1 MKKQEERMNEKLLMI
16 DSFKA
21 KKIFGNIEDH
31 YNNFEKELRNDLSS
45 NQYIS
50 SLDTLTTSLKF
61 FQENLHLISHI
72 QGIGDK
78 LNAALANV
86 NELEDAFRDADEIKT
101 FINGRTQILK
111 DQLSQFGFTGQ
122 LKKLNQRL
130 YYYAEQINKYKE
142 TLRDHQKIEKKVIE
156 WLTNTK
162 LFREFMQ
169 KNSTLASLF
178 RLPGDPSD
186 PLARSNLAGLQTR
199 AQVNNIIQQLT
210 GVGGTDGIDQFRQ
223 NMQEAQSQLNELK
236 SRLNEPWKKESVPDM
251 PDGFKPNNQKTKTF
265 LQRIEFGINIQS
277 QKATNFFPVTS
288 DIGLSM
294 GYKLNDK
301 SIIGV
306 GVSYKLGWGQ
316 NWNHISF
323 TNEGVGL
330 RTYVDWRIKG
340 GLWISGGYEQNYKRA
355 FSESYLLRF
364 NNAWQQSGL
373 LGLSKVVP
381 LKTKFFKK
389 TKMQLLWD
397 FLSYQQVPRSQSL
410 VVRIGYTF

>member
-1 MKKQEERMNEKLLMI
+1 
-16 DSFKA
+16 
-21 KKIFGNIEDH
+21 
-31 YNNFEKELRNDLSS
+31 
-45 NQYIS
+45 
-50 SLDTLTTSLKF
+50 
-61 FQENLHLISHI
+61 
-72 QGIGDK
+72 
-78 LNAALANV
+78 
-86 NELEDAFRDADEIKT
+86 
-101 FINGRTQILK
+101 
-111 DQLSQFGFTGQ
+111 
-122 LKKLNQRL
+122 
-130 YYYAEQINKYKE
+130 
-142 TLRDHQKIEKKVIE
+142 
-156 WLTNTK
+156 
-162 LFREFMQ
+162 
-169 KNSTLASLF
+169 
-178 RLPGDPSD
+178 
-186 PLARSNLAGLQTR
+186 
-199 AQVNNIIQQLT
+199 
-210 GVGGTDGIDQFRQ
+210 
-223 NMQEAQSQLNELK
+223 
-236 SRLNEPWKKESVPDM
+236 
-251 PDGFKPNNQKTKTF
+251 
-265 LQRIEFGINIQS
+265 
-277 QKATNFFPVTS
+277 
-288 DIGLSM
+288 
-294 GYKLNDK
+294 

>member
-1 MKKQEERMNEKLLMI
+1 MKN
-16 DSFKA
+16 
-21 KKIFGNIEDH
+21 
-31 YNNFEKELRNDLSS
+31 ELRNELCG

-50 SLDTLTTSLKF
+50 SLDTLVTSLKF

-72 QGIGDK
+72 QASKEK
-78 LNAALANV
+78 LNLALTNV
-86 NELEDAFRDADEIKT
+86 NELENAFREADEIKK
-101 FINGRTQILK
+101 FIKERTQILK

-122 LKKLNQRL
+122 LNKLNKRL

-142 TLRDHQKIEKKVIE
+142 TLRDHQEIENKVIE
-156 WLTNTK
+156 WLSKTK

-178 RLPGDPSD
+178 RLPGDPTD
-186 PLARSNLAGLQTR
+186 PLAQTNLAGLQTR

-210 GVGGTDGIDQFRQ
+210 GVGGKDGIDQFRQ
-223 NMQEAQSQLNELK
+223 NMQEAQSKLNELK
-236 SRLNEPWKKESVPDM
+236 NRLNEPWKKESVPDM
-251 PDGFKPNNQKTKTF
+251 PDGFKPNDQKTKTF

-294 GYKLNDK
+294 GYKLNDR

-306 GVSYKLGWGQ
+306 GLSYKLGWGQ
-316 NWNHISF
+316 DWNHISF
-323 TNEGVGL
+323 TNQGVGL
-330 RTYVDWRIKG
+330 RTYVDWRIKNG
-340 GLWISGGYEQNYKRA
+340 FWISGGYEQNYKMA
-355 FSESYLLRF
+355 FSESYLLPP
-364 NNAWQQSGL
+364 NIAWQQSGL

-397 FLSYQQVPRSQSL
+397 FLSYQQVPRTQSL
-410 VVRIGYTF
+410 IFRIGYTF